1 MRLKDKNRPKSP
13 LSGFAC
19 FVQVIRD
26 KHRTL
31 HPDKNII
38 FSEFSK
44 KCAELWRVMP
54 PNKRAPFE
62 EMSKIDT
69 KRYNREMGEYVQQQQ
84 LTPQNS
90 MGSVNS
96 QSLNQSGYDGPHHYH
111 TMRGGGVKRMRRLKD
126 PAMPKRALSAFFFFC
141 DQQRPQIRSAHPE
154 WRVSEIAKELGR
166 LWDECTDKAPFERQ
180 AQSDKLRYE
189 EEMRQYKAGTF
200 VLNPKRMRG
209 NHGISSINASSSSA
223 NASTSANCFEIE
235 GSREVDEMDGHD
247 YEDEEEEEEDSGEE
261 EFEDDENAEDV
272 ERSARGVTH
281 EGMGLGPEMSKGG
294 NGEPT
299 QSNANKGGTEF
310 EKMEQEEEGGS
321 EEEEGSEDELIVE
334 DEELEEKIK
343 NVKKMTKGKNQD
355 KDAEEISRPQI
366 ESHQRQGS
374 NAFSVASV
382 VSGGIEGKN
391 EGGDIG
397 AGSSPTRDENTV
409 ENEEEE
415 EGQL

>member
-1 MRLKDKNRPKSP
+1 DGRLKDKNRPKSP

-54 PNKRAPFE
+54 PNKRAPFD

-96 QSLNQSGYDGPHHYH
+96 QSLNQSGYDAPHHYH
-111 TMRGGGVKRMRRLKD
+111 PIRGGGVKRVRRLKD

-141 DQQRPQIRSAHPE
+141 DQQRPQIRAAHPE

-166 LWDECTDKAPFERQ
+166 LWDECSDKAPFERQ

-189 EEMRQYKAGTF
+189 EQMRQYKAGTF
-200 VLNPKRMRG
+200 VLNPKRMRED
-209 NHGISSINASSSSA
+209 HGMNSINASSSSA
-223 NASTSANCFEIE
+223 NASASANCFEIE
-235 GSREVDEMDGHD
+235 GSREVDEMDGQD
-247 YEDEEEEEEDSGEE
+247 YEDEEDEEEDSEDD
-261 EFEDDENAEDV
+261 EFEDENTAHMDHSRRV
-272 ERSARGVTH
+272 VTH
-281 EGMGLGPEMSKGG
+281 EVMGLGSEMPQGG
-294 NGEPT
+294 NSGPT
-299 QSNANKGGTEF
+299 PSSADNGGTKF
-310 EKMEQEEEGGS
+310 EKMDQD
-321 EEEEGSEDELIVE
+321 EEEEGSEDELME
-334 DEELEEKIK
+334 ESGELEVQTEHIPT
-343 NVKKMTKGKNQD
+343 MTKGDNRD
-355 KDAEEISRPQI
+355 EDVEEVNHLQVQ
-366 ESHQRQGS
+366 SHHRQGP

-382 VSGGIEGKN
+382 VSGGTECKD
-391 EGGDIG
+391 EGGEPG
-397 AGSSPTRDENTV
+397 AGSSLTGDENTG
-409 ENEEEE
+409 ESEEE
-415 EGQL
+415 EG